1 MISKLSS
8 LRYQAYSACGP
19 GRGIDHQYEN
29 QIQDHGSFGG
39 LWELRGRKWLPCRL
53 RGRSK
58 WSGKCAGILDSDWT
72 TDHNETFSL
81 VTARSVL
88 VTWICKLQSGW
99 ERAWDFRWVLFVWS
113 KCDNGRGI
121 INYLEPLAKALS
133 YFIQFAWSTFSWSHD
148 HQRPGAS
155 VSLVRICHSQG

>member
-1 MISKLSS
+1 MVPICSRCEFLKRFSFFLKNDIEAFFSALPGLLGVWSRTWNWSS
-8 LRYQAYSACGP
+8 IWEPDP
-19 GRGIDHQYEN
+19 GSWKFWGTVRITRPEVITMQ
-29 QIQDHGSFGG
+29 
-39 LWELRGRKWLPCRL
+39 RL

-121 INYLEPLAKALS
+121 INYLELLAKALS
-133 YFIQFAWSTFSWSHD
+133 YFIQFAWSTF
-148 HQRPGAS
+148 
-155 VSLVRICHSQG
+155 